1 MKKHAAVQPYKNK
14 DPYFTDTVKY
24 SNYVI
29 EEKNINYIGIHIL
42 IDMWEPKHIDNLQH
56 VETALRH
63 SITVSIATLLHLHL
77 HKFEKNGGIT
87 GVAVLAESHISIHT
101 WPERNFAAFDIFTC
115 GNTNPQAAAEALRE
129 AFLPKNFKILKALRG

>member
-1 MKKHAAVQPYKNK
+1 MKKHVATE
-14 DPYFTDTVKY
+14 PYFADPLNQ
-24 SNYVI
+24 SNYMVK
-29 EEKNINYIGIHIL
+29 ERNKNFIGIHIL
-42 IDMWEPKHIDNLQH
+42 IDMWEPKHISDLKH
-56 VETALRH
+56 VETALQQ
-63 SITVSIATLLHLHL
+63 SIIAANATMLYLHL